1 MARDDVIRS
10 SAGILGNSIAVSTTL
25 CQITDPGPG
34 RYKVWGTARHTLE
47 DGCKLVVAAAL
58 VLFRIPQGPNQAVDF
73 GPIIVDVINPTDD
86 IILQLAVATGASDT
100 ASGVIYAQKL

>member
-1 MARDDVIRS
+1 MREDTIRS
-10 SAGILGNSIAVSTTL
+10 SAGIIGNNVAVSTNI
-25 CQITDPGPG
+25 CAINDPGPG

-86 IILQLAVATGASDT
+86 IVLQIAVATGASDT
-100 ASGVIYAQKL
+100 ASGVLYAQKL